1 MHTKHLAM
9 IGVAEAEKARIATM
23 LCAAPASDCRWS
35 IGEREHATVVLVDLA
50 QFAGRVARVHAM
62 DERRHFIVV
71 ADADETVPASAL
83 VLRRPFGPQPL
94 FELLGRADSEEPAG
108 HGHLDARAP
117 IAAATPA
124 GTASAVADES
134 PTAGPVRASF
144 DLAQRTRA
152 CTDIDALLGRLRG
165 PVSIERPGLP
175 LLLVEPGGDSW
186 YCDAALAELEPY
198 FLDPVTP
205 RECKPL
211 GSAQAAQLRATT
223 AAHPLEQLRWL
234 GALLKS
240 NGWLA
245 PHLDPG
251 GAYRIRKWVSMGSG
265 YRKQYR
271 IAATMLRPTRLHRIA
286 ANAGATM
293 AEVYDVVNACDAIGQ
308 LEWTPRTS
316 RHATP
321 GARTAARPQE
331 PEPRGATRDRMRQLL
346 AASVFPR

>member
-9 IGVAEAEKARIATM
+9 IGVAEAEKARIAAM
-23 LCAAPASDCRWS
+23 LCAAQASDGRWS
-35 IGEREHATVVLVDLA
+35 IGERENAAVVLVDLA

-62 DERRHFIVV
+62 DERRRFVVV

-83 VLRRPFGPQPL
+83 ILRRPFNPQQL
-94 FELLGRADSEEPAG
+94 VDLLGRACNEEPPS
-108 HGHLDARAP
+108 HEHLGALAPTAVAAAAAVSEPADEPARAG
-117 IAAATPA
+117 PA
-124 GTASAVADES
+124 
-134 PTAGPVRASF
+134 RASF
-144 DLAQRTRA
+144 DLAQRARA

-165 PVSIERPGLP
+165 PVAIERPGLP
-175 LLLVEPGGDSW
+175 LLLIEPGSDS
-186 YCDAALAELEPY
+186 YHCDAALAELEPY

-205 RECKPL
+205 RECQPL
-211 GSAQAAQLRATT
+211 AHAQAARLRAAT
-223 AAHPLEQLRWL
+223 AEHPLVQLRWL

-265 YRKQYR
+265 YRRQYR
-271 IAATMLRPTRLHRIA
+271 IATTMLRPTRLHRIA
-286 ANAGATM
+286 ASANATM

-308 LEWTPRTS
+308 LEWTPRAS
-316 RHATP
+316 RHAAP
-321 GARTAARPQE
+321 GARAATKPQE
-331 PEPRGATRDRMRQLL
+331 PEARGVTRDRMRQLL